1 MKIIDY
7 YTTQNKE
14 YWLEQIAKSDWG
26 AGQYLVSLIKEEK
39 LKELCGRS
47 TQVLLLTEQD
57 NLLAFCTLAEKDDIP
72 NTELTPWVGFVY
84 TFPRYRNRGY
94 MGLLLDYAQQQA
106 VAQGSGALY
115 ISTNH
120 VGLYEKYGYSFLCE
134 LSDMGGEASRV
145 YTKEF

>member
-26 AGQYLVSLIKEEK
+26 AGQYLASLIVEEN
-39 LKELCGRS
+39 LKRFCGQS
-47 TQVLLLTEQD
+47 TQVLLLVEGKR
-57 NLLAFCTLAEKDDIP
+57 LLAFCTFAERDDIP

-84 TFPRYRNRGY
+84 TFPQYRGRGY
-94 MGLLLDYAQQQA
+94 MGVLLERAEQLAA
-106 VAQGSGALY
+106 VEGSSALY

-120 VGLYEKYGYSFLCE
+120 VGLYEKYGYGFFCE
-134 LSDMGGEASRV
+134 LPDVAGEMSRI
-145 YTKEF
+145 YKKDF